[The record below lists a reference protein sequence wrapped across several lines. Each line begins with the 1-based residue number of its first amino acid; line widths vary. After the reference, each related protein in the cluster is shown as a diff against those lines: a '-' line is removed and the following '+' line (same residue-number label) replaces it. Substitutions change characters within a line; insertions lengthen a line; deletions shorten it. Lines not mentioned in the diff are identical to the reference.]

1 MYQPSLTLTHPVVRL
16 GSQYPLAL
24 QSISAVQPI
33 SVVQPITGVQQTVAQ
48 PALEQVVTSP
58 ERAVTKVLLII
69 KGF

>member
-24 QSISAVQPI
+24 QSVSAVQPI
-33 SVVQPITGVQQTVAQ
+33 SVVKPITGVPPPVAQ

-58 ERAVTKVLLII
+58 ERTVTKVLLII
-69 KGF
+69 